1 MAAADAIRTYGPN
14 SAAAVNA
21 TQSPNTAKYDVTGT
35 PNGLMFI
42 LPTSVD
48 LSVQPLVQD
57 LLL

>member
-1 MAAADAIRTYGPN
+1 MAADAIRTMGH

-35 PNGLMFI
+35 PNETYALSCQ
-42 LPTSVD
+42 LVD